1 MPCFEIFDQQEDE
14 YKELV
19 LGKNGIR
26 VGIEASI
33 GMGWNKY
40 LGDKGIFIGM
50 NSFGASAPSNDLFNH
65 FEINKESVIKR
76 IKSYL

>member
-1 MPCFEIFDQQEDE
+1 
-14 YKELV
+14 
-19 LGKNGIR
+19 
-26 VGIEASI
+26 
-33 GMGWNKY
+33 MGWNKY
-40 LGDKGIFIGM
+40 LGDKGVFIGM